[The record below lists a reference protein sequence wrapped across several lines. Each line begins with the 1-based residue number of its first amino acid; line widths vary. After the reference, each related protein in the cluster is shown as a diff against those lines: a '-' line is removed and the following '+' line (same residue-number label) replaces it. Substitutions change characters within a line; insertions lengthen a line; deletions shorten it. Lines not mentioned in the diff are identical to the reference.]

1 MLESQTG
8 DGPFEWKVHPLVHE
22 RTAKSISLVVIVH
35 AVVVV
40 VFLSFEHY
48 FYGIISYVVLVA
60 SLSTFLFP
68 SYYTLDETGVHRVH
82 LGRRQRRRWADFRRV
97 DESSSGLFLS
107 PFSRPSRLDSFR
119 GFFLPFHQ
127 NRDLVVYYVQ
137 RHVNT
142 RAN

>member
-1 MLESQTG
+1 MLELQTG

-22 RTAKSISLVVIVH
+22 RVAKSLSLVAIIH

-40 VFLSFEHY
+40 VFLSFEPY
-48 FYGIISYVVLVA
+48 FYGIISYAVLVA

-68 SYYTLDETGVHRVH
+68 SYYKLDETGIHRVH
-82 LGRRQRRRWADFRRV
+82 LGRRQLRRWAEFRRV
-97 DESSSGLFLS
+97 DESAHGLFLS

-127 NRDLVVYYVQ
+127 NQDLVVYYVR